1 MPNLVSVF
9 GVDPVRIGGTETFA
23 RELSRQLAP
32 HGWQSILCFQSQ
44 PSAEVH
50 EFLRLPNVSI
60 DIVDQAS
67 SQSWST
73 IRSFARVIKSHR
85 PDVVHLHF
93 TGFLSIFPWL
103 AKMFGTR
110 QVFFTDHTS
119 RPPEYVPHPA
129 PLFKKGLVRIINWPL
144 TKVICVS
151 DYGYQCLTQLGTLPK
166 ERFQMIY
173 NGVDLSRV
181 QRNLD
186 QAIEFRRKYR
196 IPEDRTIVLQVSWI
210 IPEKGIKELLR
221 TAQIVLQ
228 HRQDVQFVVVGE
240 GAYREEYMKEGTLLG
255 LADHVT
261 WTGLVQDPF
270 GEGVFNAADVICQLS
285 NWEEVFGWMIA
296 EGMAHEKP
304 IVATKVGGIPELVED
319 RVSGFLIGRGEIGQ
333 TAEAILRL
341 IGDPPTRA
349 AMGQKGREICEQNF
363 SLSSNIGQLIAAYGI
378 PLKPRERPNEINR

>member
-1 MPNLVSVF
+1 MPKLVSVF

-23 RELSRQLAP
+23 RELSQQLAQ

-50 EFLRLPNVSI
+50 EFLSLPNVSI
-60 DIVDQAS
+60 DIVDDAS
-67 SQSWST
+67 SQSWPT
-73 IRSFARVIKSHR
+73 IKSFARVLKSHR

-93 TGFLSIFPWL
+93 TGFLSVFPWL

-119 RPPEYVPHPA
+119 RPTGYVAQSA
-129 PLFKKGLVRIINWPL
+129 PLYKKGLVRIINWPL
-144 TKVICVS
+144 TKIICVS
-151 DYGYQCLTQLGTLPK
+151 DYGLQCLTQLGILPK
-166 ERFQMIY
+166 ARFQMIY

-181 QRNLD
+181 QRSRD

-196 IPEDRTIVLQVSWI
+196 IPEDRTVVLQVSWI

-228 HRQDVQFVVVGE
+228 QRQDVQFVIVGE

-255 LADHVT
+255 LGDHVT

-296 EGMAHEKP
+296 EGLAHGKP
-304 IVATKVGGIPELVED
+304 IVATRVGGIPELVKD
-319 RVSGFLIGRGEIGQ
+319 KLYGFLVKRGEIRE
-333 TAEAILRL
+333 TAEAILKL
-341 IGDPPTRA
+341 IDDPATRT
-349 AMGQKGREICEQNF
+349 AMGQKGMDICEQNF
-363 SLSSNIGQLIAAYGI
+363 SLTRNVAQLIGAYGI
-378 PLKPRERPNEINR
+378 P